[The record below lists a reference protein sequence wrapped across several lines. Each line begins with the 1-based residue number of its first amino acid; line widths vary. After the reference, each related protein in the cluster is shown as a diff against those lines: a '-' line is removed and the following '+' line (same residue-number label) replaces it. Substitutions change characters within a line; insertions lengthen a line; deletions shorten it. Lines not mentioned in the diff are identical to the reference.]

1 MKIVT
6 FLRKAFIF
14 LIDFICYVHHKQK
27 KKYDKDGNKI
37 NNFDCKQ

>member
-14 LIDFICYVHHKQK
+14 LIDFICYVHQQQR
-27 KKYDKDGNKI
+27 KKYDENGNKI
-37 NNFDCKQ
+37 KDC